1 MDRGLSRDEIQDLL
15 AAYSIDA
22 VDDDERRAIEEYL
35 ATDPDARSEVVG
47 LQQAASYLAH
57 TGGPPPPGVW
67 EQLETAIHQ
76 FPGLDGPGD
85 LPAPPRLVPLA
96 RAQPRRDRRWQVVAV
111 AASIVAVVL
120 GALLVLRGD
129 GSDGPTDTAALAQ
142 AADRAPGAQH
152 AQLADE
158 DGNVLARAV
167 VLPDGTG
174 YLTSEL
180 PPLPAGRTYQLWGF
194 DGEDAVSLG
203 VMGADPRVVSFQA
216 AGNPGALAITE
227 ERAGGVAVSANDP
240 AAVGRL
246 RA

>member
-1 MDRGLSRDEIQDLL
+1 MDRELSRGEYQDLL

-67 EQLETAIHQ
+67 EQLESAIRQ
-76 FPGLDGPGD
+76 LPGQQGPGH

-96 RAQPRRDRRWQVVAV
+96 RARPRPDRRWHVALV

-120 GALLVLRGD
+120 GALLAFRDD
-129 GSDGPTDTAALAQ
+129 GSDGRGDTAALAE
-142 AADRAPGAQH
+142 AADRAPGARH
-152 AQLADE
+152 AQLADP
-158 DGNVLARAV
+158 DGAVLARAV

-180 PPLPAGRTYQLWGF
+180 PALPAGRTYQLWGV
-194 DGEDAVSLG
+194 DGDDTVSLG
-203 VMGADPRVVSFQA
+203 VMGPDPRVVSFHA

>member
-1 MDRGLSRDEIQDLL
+1 MDRELSRDELQDLL

-35 ATDPDARSEVVG
+35 ATDRDARSEVVG

-67 EQLETAIHQ
+67 EQLERTIRQ
-76 FPGLDGPGD
+76 LPGQQGPGD

-96 RAQPRRDRRWQVVAV
+96 RAQPRTDRRWQLVAV
-111 AASIVAVVL
+111 AASVVALVL
-120 GALLVLRGD
+120 GALLVFRDD
-129 GSDGPTDTAALAQ
+129 GSDGPGDIAALAQ
-142 AADRAPGAQH
+142 AADRAPGARH
-152 AQLADE
+152 AQLADD
-158 DGNVLARAV
+158 DGTVLARAV

-180 PPLPAGRTYQLWGF
+180 PVLPAGRTYQLWGV
-194 DGEDAVSLG
+194 DGGNTVSLG
-203 VMGADPRVVSFQA
+203 VMGPNPRVVSFQA

-227 ERAGGVAVSANDP
+227 ERAGGVAVTANDP
-240 AAVGRL
+240 EAVGRL